1 MYEFRVAGEV
11 GAVILAAISGFSA
24 TTVARQSVLTGRT
37 DRLETI
43 LALLTAL
50 DRRAS
55 HRRRIEIVRLPA
67 D

>member
-11 GAVILAAISGFSA
+11 GAVILAAMPGFSA
-24 TTVARQSVLTGRT
+24 TTVGRQSALTGRT
-37 DRLETI
+37 DHLETI

-50 DRRAS
+50 DRVHLTAE
-55 HRRRIEIVRLPA
+55 RIEIVRLPA